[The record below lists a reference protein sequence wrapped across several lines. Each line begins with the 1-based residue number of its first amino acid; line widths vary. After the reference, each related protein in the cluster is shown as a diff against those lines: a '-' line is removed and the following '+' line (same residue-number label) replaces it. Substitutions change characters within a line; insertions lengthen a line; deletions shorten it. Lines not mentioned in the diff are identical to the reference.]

1 MEAYTQTHTL
11 SRGAPSS
18 MRLSYFLPL
27 QLNAPTPFDEQWPTV
42 STAAAHAPACPHSYI
57 QTI

>member
-27 QLNAPTPFDEQWPTV
+27 QLNAPTPFDEHIARRFDCRGP
-42 STAAAHAPACPHSYI
+42 SLPAHI
-57 QTI
+57 RTFKLI